1 MAFRLPQ
8 APPRRQSY
16 TGPER
21 LSLDLSLLSQQ
32 PDDDAQQWVLF
43 SPTQTPSTL
52 HTGTDSTSRTAGLSR
67 LSDFGSF
74 SAGTQADNNE
84 QDEPADE
91 DATELDSLDEG
102 LQEFPHAHVADSSR
116 AVLPTH
122 DGLGSFHNS
131 NQFIQNQLW
140 QYEQYNPGRPANV
153 AHTRRSSVQRHL
165 DSVEE
170 QEMREERER
179 WQRIEKWRIEQSRI
193 LLEEI
198 ERETRRLRRRNSR
211 ASVSAASRRSGA
223 PALDSISE
231 TAVMETAASA
241 SEASSDQG
249 DTPEES
255 IWRKIT
261 RKVIRDLI
269 GIDESLLSVILG
281 ESLAGSTSGST
292 DPEGRS
298 ETGATEM
305 NRELQDAPSVSESG
319 TDGRWPE
326 RILHRIARE
335 LGILV
340 HQLCEHP
347 GAFTTY
353 LRIEDPRDYYAG
365 IPVSSS
371 ESNNSSQLLP
381 TTSDSA
387 DTSAAA
393 AGAAPS
399 TFSPHFTPTIRDPAV
414 VEHAAQW
421 GIEEEE
427 DDPSPSADPVTESV
441 LANRE
446 REFWERE
453 LDMAMVFRYLRSRFR
468 RTNND
473 NRTPSS
479 SSPSRREHSQDSAN
493 NHGQSHPR
501 AAVIRQHHPLVAR
514 AHARHQA
521 TQRQNN
527 PSLRTQFPSSAAAAA
542 GPSSPITRH
551 RFRRPSSSCASQS
564 TKVSLLTHTHTA
576 ALGSGSS
583 RHYWDIGGSVGSGS
597 AVVSVGGGADHWGEV

>member
-255 IWRKIT
+255 I
-261 RKVIRDLI
+261 
-269 GIDESLLSVILG
+269 
-281 ESLAGSTSGST
+281 
-292 DPEGRS
+292 
-298 ETGATEM
+298 
-305 NRELQDAPSVSESG
+305 
-319 TDGRWPE
+319 
-326 RILHRIARE
+326 
-335 LGILV
+335 
-340 HQLCEHP
+340 
-347 GAFTTY
+347 
-353 LRIEDPRDYYAG
+353 
-365 IPVSSS
+365 
-371 ESNNSSQLLP
+371 
-381 TTSDSA
+381 
-387 DTSAAA
+387 
-393 AGAAPS
+393 
-399 TFSPHFTPTIRDPAV
+399 
-414 VEHAAQW
+414 
-421 GIEEEE
+421 
-427 DDPSPSADPVTESV
+427 
-441 LANRE
+441 
-446 REFWERE
+446 
-453 LDMAMVFRYLRSRFR
+453 
-468 RTNND
+468 
-473 NRTPSS
+473 
-479 SSPSRREHSQDSAN
+479 
-493 NHGQSHPR
+493 
-501 AAVIRQHHPLVAR
+501 
-514 AHARHQA
+514 
-521 TQRQNN
+521 
-527 PSLRTQFPSSAAAAA
+527 
-542 GPSSPITRH
+542 
-551 RFRRPSSSCASQS
+551 
-564 TKVSLLTHTHTA
+564 
-576 ALGSGSS
+576 
-583 RHYWDIGGSVGSGS
+583 
-597 AVVSVGGGADHWGEV
+597 

>member
-1 MAFRLPQ
+1 MAFRFPQ
-8 APPRRQSY
+8 APPRRQSSY

-21 LSLDLSLLSQQ
+21 PSLDLSRLSQQ
-32 PDDDAQQWVLF
+32 PDDDTQQWVLF

-52 HTGTDSTSRTAGLSR
+52 HTGTDSTARTAGLSR

-74 SAGTQADNNE
+74 SAGTQADHNN
-84 QDEPADE
+84 QGEPADE

-102 LQEFPHAHVADSSR
+102 LQEFPHAQVADSSR

-122 DGLGSFHNS
+122 DGLGSFYDS
-131 NQFIQNQLW
+131 NQFVQHQIW
-140 QYEQYNPGRPANV
+140 QYEQYNPGRSANV

-170 QEMREERER
+170 QEMQEERER

-231 TAVMETAASA
+231 TGVMETTPASA
-241 SEASSDQG
+241 SETSSDQG

-281 ESLAGSTSGST
+281 ESLAGSAPATT
-292 DPEGRS
+292 DPDNRS
-298 ETGATEM
+298 EVGAAEM
-305 NRELQDAPSVSESG
+305 ERELQDTPSVAESG
-319 TDGRWPE
+319 SDGRWPE

-353 LRIEDPRDYYAG
+353 LRVEDPRNYYAG
-365 IPVSSS
+365 IPVPSS
-371 ESNNSSQLLP
+371 ESNSSSQLPL

-387 DTSAAA
+387 DTAVTSN
-393 AGAAPS
+393 
-399 TFSPHFTPTIRDPAV
+399 FSPHFTPTIRDPAV

-421 GIEEEE
+421 GIEEE
-427 DDPSPSADPVTESV
+427 DVPSPSADPATDSV

-468 RTNND
+468 RTNEG

-479 SSPSRREHSQDSAN
+479 SSPSRRDHSQDAN
-493 NHGQSHPR
+493 HAQSHPR
-501 AAVIRQHHPLVAR
+501 AAVIQHHHPIVAR

-527 PSLRTQFPSSAAAAA
+527 PSLRTQFPPSAAAAA

-564 TKVSLLTHTHTA
+564 TKVSLVTHTHTA
-576 ALGSGSS
+576 GLGSGSS